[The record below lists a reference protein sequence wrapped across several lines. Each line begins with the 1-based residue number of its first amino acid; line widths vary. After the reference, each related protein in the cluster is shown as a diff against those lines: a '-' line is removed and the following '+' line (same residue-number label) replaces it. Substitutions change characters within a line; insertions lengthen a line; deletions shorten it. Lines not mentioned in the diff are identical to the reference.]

1 MTFLKFSK
9 ISRKYLEIKTKF
21 SKSWQNKKT
30 KTGDPRCDFLFG
42 KEIMIAEKS
51 QEKALTIALT
61 SEADVWIS
69 PTYYSLA
76 IASVL

>member
-1 MTFLKFSK
+1 
-9 ISRKYLEIKTKF
+9 
-21 SKSWQNKKT
+21 
-30 KTGDPRCDFLFG
+30 
-42 KEIMIAEKS
+42 MIAEKS

-61 SEADVWIS
+61 SEANVWIS